1 MGADPDRPVE
11 ERKVVSVLFADLV
24 GFTAR
29 SERADPEDVRELLRP
44 YHSRAKHEIER
55 LGGTVEKFVGDAV
68 MGVFGA
74 PTAHEDDAVRAVT
87 AALGIV
93 DAIAELNEARPGT
106 GLALRAAVNTGEAIV
121 DLSAHPER
129 GEIMVTGDVVN
140 TAARLQEVAPLD
152 GVVVGELTY
161 RTTRDSIEYEQLEPA
176 SLKGKAEPVGV
187 WRATARRGVE
197 RRTPPVA
204 FVGRDED
211 LALLEHA
218 FTRTLRE
225 RSIQLVTVVGEP
237 GVGKSRL
244 VREFRS
250 LVERRPEEVAWRQG
264 RCLPYGEGITF
275 WALGEIVKTHAGI
288 LESDDSTHAAEKLRA
303 AIEVVSAESGE
314 REWLATRLAPLAGA
328 QLAAGAEP
336 AERSESFTGWRR
348 FFEAVAAERPLVLVV
363 EDLHWADPALLEF
376 VDHLVDWSTG
386 VAILVISTA
395 RPELFERKPG
405 WGGGKRNS
413 TTISLSPLTSEETA
427 RLISALL
434 PQAVLPAET
443 QVALLE
449 RAGGNPLYAEEFV
462 RMLADRG
469 IVGGRG
475 AVVESEILV
484 PETVQALISARLDTL
499 APDRKALLQEAA
511 VVGKVFWDGALA
523 SMAGA
528 DEESVAES
536 LHDLVQKELVRPI
549 RGSSVEGEAEYV
561 FWHVL
566 IRDVAYGQIPR
577 LARVRKHEAAAA
589 WMERLAG
596 DGSDKAEI
604 LAYHYGQALELARA
618 AGAVEEGERLETP
631 AGRFLV
637 LAGDRAVQLD
647 VAKAEGYYRR
657 ALELLPDGHPNRAEV
672 IAKAAETAWLA
683 GRLLEAERGYEE
695 AIADARR
702 QENVLRAGEVMVDLV
717 ASLRDRGETR
727 RARALLDDAVA
738 LLEREPPGRE
748 LALAY
753 LNVARDDAVSGRAR
767 DCLESSA
774 RAIRLLERLGMRD
787 HAARTLQFRG
797 GARIDLGD
805 LEGLDDLRESLRLS
819 LELGLGYYTV
829 NAYGNLA
836 ENVWQIEG
844 PAAALDLYR
853 AGIDFGE
860 RRGIAFKT
868 RWVEGEMLWSLFDLG
883 GWDEL
888 LERAERLI
896 RSDEAHGG
904 SQVGIMALTYRAR
917 VLVLRGQTAEAA
929 SSRERFLAAARQSGD
944 RQVLVPA
951 LAVAGLIGLASGDVR
966 GAVELIDELE
976 GSTRDYAGWRSHE
989 LADALRVCSRAGE
1002 LELGRRLLEG
1012 GAEFVPRDRHEALT
1026 ARAELAEGRGESE
1039 RAAELYAEAAE
1050 RWGEFG
1056 HALERGLTLLG
1067 RGRCLAALGWTDEA
1081 TAPLREADAAFRHL
1095 GAAPLLGETAALLG
1109 AAA

>member
-1 MGADPDRPVE
+1 VDADPDGPVE
-11 ERKVVSVLFADLV
+11 ERKVVSILFVDLV

-29 SERADPEDVRELLRP
+29 SDRADPEDVRELLRP
-44 YHSRAKHEIER
+44 YHSRAKQEIEK

-93 DAIAELNEARPGT
+93 DAIAELNAARPGA

-121 DLSAHPER
+121 DLFAQPER

-140 TAARLQEVAPLD
+140 TAARLQELAPLG

-176 SLKGKAEPVGV
+176 SLKGKAEPVPV
-187 WRATARRGVE
+187 WLATSRRGAE
-197 RRTPPVA
+197 RQAPPA
-204 FVGRDED
+204 TFVGRDED
-211 LALLEHA
+211 IALLERA

-275 WALGEIVKTHAGI
+275 SALGEIVKTHARI
-288 LESDDSTHAAEKLRA
+288 LESDDPDQAAEKLRT
-303 AIEVVSAESGE
+303 AIEAVSADPSE
-314 REWLATRLAPLAGA
+314 REWLAARLAPLAGA
-328 QLAAGAEP
+328 RLATGAEP
-336 AERSESFTGWRR
+336 AGHGESFTAWRR
-348 FFEAVAAERPLVLVV
+348 FFEAVAEERPLVLVV

-376 VDHLVDWSTG
+376 LDHLVDWSTG
-386 VAILVISTA
+386 VAVLVVSTA
-395 RPELFERKPG
+395 RPELFERKRD

-413 TTISLSPLTSEETA
+413 TTLSLSPLSSEETA

-434 PQAVLPAET
+434 PHAVLPAET

-469 IVGGRG
+469 IVDGRG
-475 AVVESEILV
+475 AVEEADIPV

-499 APDRKALLQEAA
+499 SPERKALLQEAA

-528 DEESVAES
+528 DQEIVAES
-536 LHDLVQKELVRPI
+536 LHDLVRKELVRPI

-577 LARVRKHEAAAA
+577 LARMRKHEAAAT
-589 WMERLAG
+589 WIERLAG

-604 LAYHYGQALELARA
+604 LAHHYGQALELARA
-618 AGAVEEGERLETP
+618 AGAVEDGERLETT
-631 AGRFLV
+631 ARRVLV

-647 VAKAEGYYRR
+647 VAQAERYYRR
-657 ALELLPDGHPNRAEV
+657 AFELLPEGHPDRAEV
-672 IAKAAETAWLA
+672 MAKAAETAWLA

-695 AIADARR
+695 AIVEARR
-702 QENVLRAGEVMVDLV
+702 QGNVLRAGEVMVELG

-727 RARALLDDAVA
+727 RARGLLDEAVE

-753 LNVARDDAVSGRAR
+753 LHIARDDAISGRAR
-767 DCLESSA
+767 DGFTSSQ
-774 RAIRLLERLGMRD
+774 RAIHLLERLGMRD
-787 HAARTLQFRG
+787 HTARALQFHG
-797 GARIDLGD
+797 GSRIDLGD
-805 LEGLDDLRESLRLS
+805 LEGLEDMRESLRLS

-836 ENVWQIEG
+836 EQVWQIEG
-844 PAAALDLYR
+844 PVAALELYR

-860 RRGIAFKT
+860 RRGITFKT

-896 RSDEAHGG
+896 RWDEAQGG
-904 SQVGIMALTYRAR
+904 SQVGIMARTYRAR

-929 SSRERFLAAARQSGD
+929 SGRDRFLAAARQSGD

-951 LAVAGLIGLASGDVR
+951 LVVAALIGLAGGDLR
-966 GAVELIDELE
+966 GAVELIEELE
-976 GSTRDYAGWRSHE
+976 SATRDYASWRSHE
-989 LADALRVCSRAGE
+989 LPDALRVCARAGE
-1002 LELGRRLLEG
+1002 LELGERLLKG
-1012 GAEFVPRDRHEALT
+1012 GTEVVARDRHLALA
-1026 ARAELAEGRGESE
+1026 ARAVLTEARGETES
-1039 RAAELYAEAAE
+1039 AAELYAEAAE
-1050 RWGEFG
+1050 RWAEFG
-1056 HALERGLTLLG
+1056 HALERGLALLG
-1067 RGRCLAALGWTDEA
+1067 RGRCLAALGRTDEVA
-1081 TAPLREADAAFRHL
+1081 APLREAEAAFQRL
-1095 GAAPLLGETAALLG
+1095 GALPLLDEAAALLG
-1109 AAA
+1109 VAA